1 MKKRFLTFLC
11 GLSIL
16 CAFGAF
22 SCGGN
27 DTPSVSVTF
36 DYGYDIAD
44 DTQTV
49 DLGETVQMPNKPKR
63 DGYVFLGWF
72 EKDENGNLK
81 ETAFDFI
88 ETSAFD
94 GLILYAKW
102 AEAPKD
108 MQKPPEYAELSYAD
122 GVLTVVSEDDVEISF
137 NGGVYSAQSTLE
149 VGESER
155 VKVSVRKTETQ
166 AYNHSEPIDLY
177 YSTAPDL
184 SKIVFSP
191 SQDAYSCV
199 LTSVTGED
207 IYEYKFEN
215 DDEWQTGTEF
225 FLSGDKAEQSVFV
238 RLRADG
244 NYPASA
250 SIETKCAVR
259 LDPERD
265 TLDDVAYIWGG
276 SVNTSS
282 IALNTDAEGLLGEE
296 SRQSIKIEDFDI
308 TGYNDWAIKI
318 PAGFTAYSADVK
330 VALTTTATVTKDLPV
345 TNGTGE
351 YLGVIKLNT
360 WQKFYGYNGDW
371 IFTLN
376 FPLLNAVNKPAG
388 TATVYLD
395 NIVYYTQKE
404 VDDGVWNANRF
415 VENSVGKA
423 DGDAVADLEA
433 KFEITLGTS
442 GSLYKNFKNRYII
455 QTKAASVNGNHVIKI
470 KAPKITDV
478 SKFGGISFAI
488 DMQMAG
494 SGVGKFPLYM
504 AKKGSAVS
512 ATEALADN
520 SKVAKIHD
528 YTVDVVG
535 GKFNGC
541 EIVTIT
547 AEQLTAAGYD
557 LTNLND
563 LTIVLRDVDLTGG
576 WWNVY
581 NMYFF
586 DFKVF

>member
-1 MKKRFLTFLC
+1 MMKKRFLTFLC
-11 GLSIL
+11 GLSVF
-16 CAFGAF
+16 CVFGAF

-36 DYGYDIAD
+36 DYGCEIAD
-44 DTQTV
+44 YTQTV
-49 DLGETVQMPNKPKR
+49 DLGGTVQMPNKPKR

-72 EKDENGNLK
+72 EKDESGNLK

-88 ETSAFD
+88 ETPASD

-102 AEAPKD
+102 VEAPKD
-108 MQKPPEYAELSYAD
+108 MQKPPEKAELSYLD

-137 NGGVYSAQSTLE
+137 NGGEYGAQASLE

-155 VKVSVRKTETQ
+155 VKVSVRKIETQ
-166 AYNHSEPIDLY
+166 THNYSEPIELY
-177 YSTAPDL
+177 YSTVPDL

-191 SQDAYSCV
+191 SPDAYSCV

-207 IYEYKFEN
+207 IYEYKFEK
-215 DDEWQTGTEF
+215 DDEWQTGAEF
-225 FLSGDKAEQSVFV
+225 FLSGDKAEQSVSV

-250 SIETKCAVR
+250 AVETTCAVR

-265 TLDDVAYIWGG
+265 TLDDISYIWGG

-282 IALNTDAEGLLGEE
+282 FALNTDAEGLLGAE

-330 VALTTTATVTKDLPV
+330 VVLKTTATITKDLPV

-376 FPLLNAVNKPAG
+376 FPSLNTVNKPTG

-395 NIVYYTQKE
+395 NIVYYTQAE
-404 VDDGVWNANRF
+404 VDGGVWNANRF
-415 VENSVGKA
+415 VDNSNGTG
-423 DGDAVADLEA
+423 DGDAVADLET
-433 KFEITLGTS
+433 KFDITLGTN
-442 GSLYKNFKNRYII
+442 GSLYKNYKNRYVL

-470 KAPKITDV
+470 KAPKIKDV
-478 SKFGGISFAI
+478 SKFGGISVTI
-488 DMQMAG
+488 DLQMAG
-494 SGVGKFPLYM
+494 SG
-504 AKKGSAVS
+504 
-512 ATEALADN
+512 
-520 SKVAKIHD
+520 
-528 YTVDVVG
+528 
-535 GKFNGC
+535 
-541 EIVTIT
+541 
-547 AEQLTAAGYD
+547 
-557 LTNLND
+557 
-563 LTIVLRDVDLTGG
+563 
-576 WWNVY
+576 
-581 NMYFF
+581 
-586 DFKVF
+586 